1 MPELTIQ
8 KINTQHPLYAAVFL
22 LREEVL
28 RKPLGLS
35 LYHEDTS
42 IDDQDD
48 ILLARIDQQVIACL
62 MLRYIDQQTVKF
74 RQMAVAE
81 AYRSKHIGQQLIHF
95 AEAALT
101 EAGYKKIQL
110 HARMSALGFYEKLG
124 YQAYGAEFE
133 EVTIPHIAMQKS
145 L

>member
-1 MPELTIQ
+1 MPELSIQ
-8 KINTQHPLYAAVFL
+8 KINTQHPLYPAVFL

-42 IDDQDD
+42 ADDQDD
-48 ILLARIDQQVIACL
+48 ILLALIDQQVIACL
-62 MLRYIDQQTVKF
+62 MLQYIDQQTVKF

-81 AYRSKHIGQQLIHF
+81 AYRSKHIGQQLIYF